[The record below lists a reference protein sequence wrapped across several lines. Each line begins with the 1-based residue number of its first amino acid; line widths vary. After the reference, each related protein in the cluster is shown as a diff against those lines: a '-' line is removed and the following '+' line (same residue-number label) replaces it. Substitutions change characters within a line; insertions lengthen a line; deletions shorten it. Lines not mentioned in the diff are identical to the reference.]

1 MLIALWEAS
10 NTLSLRDS
18 GDPLVRSLNVS
29 SSSNVPRA
37 PHLENC
43 KDRARINNKLDGWGE
58 NGTRPLWTLWKGQ
71 GLGLYVDDSFKHYT
85 NFIGNH
91 TMLGLHP
98 PWVMILFIED
108 CINGFYLLKI
118 FFPFFS

>member
-1 MLIALWEAS
+1 MSGLLLTGS
-10 NTLSLRDS
+10 NKYT
-18 GDPLVRSLNVS
+18 
-29 SSSNVPRA
+29 
-37 PHLENC
+37 
-43 KDRARINNKLDGWGE
+43 KKKLDGWGE